1 MGSPTGSDGPLT
13 PPGETADIVVGR
25 VARPF
30 GRRGEV
36 VVEALTD
43 DPARFFE
50 IPAVEIGP
58 PGRPGARRSIESV
71 RLLKGRP
78 VVRFEGVRDI
88 SGAETLR
95 SHELRIRPSER
106 AAPPDGQ
113 FYLDDLIGCAA
124 VARDGSRLGEI
135 VGLEDTAGPSLL
147 VLRGAEGGEDLVPFV
162 EALCVEVDLP
172 ASRLVLDLP
181 DGLLGLNAR

>member
-1 MGSPTGSDGPLT
+1 MGSPTASAEPS
-13 PPGETADIVVGR
+13 GEAADVIVGR

-43 DPARFFE
+43 DPARFLE
-50 IPAVEIGP
+50 IPAVETGLS
-58 PGRPGARRSIESV
+58 GRAGVHRAIASV

-78 VVRFEGVRDI
+78 VLRFEGVSDI

-95 SHELRIRPSER
+95 AHELRIRPSER
-106 AAPPDGQ
+106 ALPPDGQ
-113 FYLDDLIGCAA
+113 FYLDDLVGCTAE
-124 VARDGSRLGEI
+124 ARDGRRLGEI

-147 VLRGAEGGEDLVPFV
+147 VLRGEGGGEDLIPFV